1 MTAWLTRNDE
11 SNEEEPEETL
21 DDLYE
26 PELAW
31 NVFMFIENTQGEAWQ
46 WLPMGGGILD
56 QAESLWHDLMVL
68 MRAKKVVKD
77 MLQPG
82 LDKVAKGD

>member
-1 MTAWLTRNDE
+1 MTAWLTQDDE
-11 SNEEEPEETL
+11 SNEIEPEETL

-31 NVFMFIENTQGEAWQ
+31 AVFKFIENTQGEAWQ

-56 QAESLWHDLMVL
+56 QSEPLWHDLMVL
-68 MRAKKVVKD
+68 MKAKKIVKD
-77 MLQPG
+77 MLKPPLQ
-82 LDKVAKGD
+82 KGASGD